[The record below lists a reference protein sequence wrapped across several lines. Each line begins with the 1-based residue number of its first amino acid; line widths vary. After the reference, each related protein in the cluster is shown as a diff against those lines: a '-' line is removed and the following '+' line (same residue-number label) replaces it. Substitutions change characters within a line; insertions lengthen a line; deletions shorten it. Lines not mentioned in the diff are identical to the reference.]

1 MPFPLLPPPGLGYTL
16 RYGISHASLIMATVT
31 LKVMRLVVTDILRLV

>member
-1 MPFPLLPPPGLGYTL
+1 MLFPLLPPPGLGYTL

-31 LKVMRLVVTDILRLV
+31 LKVMQLVVADILRFV